1 MVVPVLPRSRPI
13 YLDYHATT
21 PVDPRIVEVIRYAL
35 LEAFGN
41 ANSAD
46 HAYGEEA
53 AALVAD
59 ARRHVAN
66 LVGSEP
72 AGVHFTSGSTEAIR
86 RAIQHAV
93 QSRRDARPLQ
103 VVASTVEHRAVLS
116 ALAEGEAHGELD
128 IRWAPVDGCA
138 RLDMARLETLLP
150 GADLVCVMAA
160 NNEVGTLYPVAEIAR
175 LAADVGASVLVD
187 ATQAAGR
194 IDLAA
199 QAWEVAYLVLSAHK
213 LYGPKGVGALVSSPL
228 MRFPDHGT
236 PNVPGIAGFGE
247 ACRLR
252 SEERGADEPR
262 IAALRNRL
270 EALLRTRIQ
279 GLGVNG
285 DPDHR
290 LSGNLHV
297 SVPGVPND
305 AVIARLRDTVAI
317 STGAACTSGT
327 PEPSHVLRAMGLSD
341 DRQEGALR
349 IGVGKFTSDL
359 DIECA
364 ADHIAHAVECTRA
377 AMGIDP

>member
-1 MVVPVLPRSRPI
+1 MVASSTHRVRPI
-13 YLDYHATT
+13 YLDYHSTT
-21 PVDPRIVEVIRYAL
+21 PVDPRVAEVIRHVM

-46 HAYGEEA
+46 HAFGDEA
-53 AALVAD
+53 SALVAD
-59 ARRHVAN
+59 ARRHVAT

-86 RAIQHAV
+86 TAIQHALR
-93 QSRRDARPLQ
+93 SRRDARPLQ

-116 ALAEGEAHGELD
+116 ALAEGAAQGELD
-128 IRWAPVDGCA
+128 VRWAPVDGSA
-138 RLDMARLETLLP
+138 RLDMERLKTLLP

-175 LAADVGASVLVD
+175 LAADVGANVLVD

-194 IDLAA
+194 VDLAA
-199 QAWEVAYLVLSAHK
+199 QAWRIAYLVLSAHK
-213 LYGPKGVGALVSSPL
+213 LYGPKGVGALVSSPR

-270 EALLRTRIQ
+270 EALLRTRIP
-279 GLGVNG
+279 GMTVNG
-285 DPDHR
+285 DAEHR

-305 AVIARLRDTVAI
+305 AIIARLRSTVAI

-341 DRQEGALR
+341 ERQEGALR
-349 IGVGKFTSDL
+349 IGVGKFTADL

-364 ADHIAHAVECTRA
+364 AEHITHAVECTRA
-377 AMGIDP
+377 AMGLDR